1 METIKSSQILVR
13 VALICAMATAS
24 KPSTRL
30 SASDEPPQKKPK
42 TDQHKRPIATPL
54 ASRDGFIQ
62 YNDLKDEIIQARKR
76 RLERGEP
83 ELTVAEFL
91 EKYSGEPRVIPLD
104 QILTSMFNRN
114 EAQRFPSEAPHDNVR
129 NDLEEWWRG
138 LLTLSL
144 QSRASARNRTEPPQF
159 ICKAQQRHGSER

>member
-62 YNDLKDEIIQARKR
+62 YNDLKDEIIQAPER
-76 RLERGEP
+76 RL
-83 ELTVAEFL
+83 V
-91 EKYSGEPRVIPLD
+91 
-104 QILTSMFNRN
+104 FNRN
-114 EAQRFPSEAPHDNVR
+114 GQKLNGSQVKHLMKMFAMTSKN
-129 NDLEEWWRG
+129 EEWCRG
-138 LLTLSL
+138 LLT
-144 QSRASARNRTEPPQF
+144 P
-159 ICKAQQRHGSER
+159 

>member
-1 METIKSSQILVR
+1 
-13 VALICAMATAS
+13 MATAS

-54 ASRDGFIQ
+54 ASRDVFIQ
-62 YNDLKDEIIQARKR
+62 YNDLKDEIIQAPKR
-76 RLERGEP
+76 RLERGDP
-83 ELTVAEFL
+83 ELTVAEFVEKL
-91 EKYSGEPRVIPLD
+91 EKYSCEPRLIPWD
-104 QILTSMFNRN
+104 QIITRMFNRN
-114 EAQRFPSEAPHDNVR
+114 GQKLKAPHDNVC
-129 NDLEEWWRG
+129 NDFEEWWRG

-144 QSRASARNRTEPPQF
+144 QNRASARNRTEPHQF